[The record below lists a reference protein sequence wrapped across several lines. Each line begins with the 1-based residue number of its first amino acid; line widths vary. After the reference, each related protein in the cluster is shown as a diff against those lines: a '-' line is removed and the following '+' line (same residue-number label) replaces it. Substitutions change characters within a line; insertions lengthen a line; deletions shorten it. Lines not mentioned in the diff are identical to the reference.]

1 MQNKKITIGIS
12 GAVALII
19 SIICTTMHTGAFP

>member
-1 MQNKKITIGIS
+1 MQDKKITIGIS

-19 SIICTTMHTGAFP
+19 SVICTTMHNGVFP

>member
-1 MQNKKITIGIS
+1 MQDKKITIGIS

-19 SIICTTMHTGAFP
+19 SIICSTVHTGVFP